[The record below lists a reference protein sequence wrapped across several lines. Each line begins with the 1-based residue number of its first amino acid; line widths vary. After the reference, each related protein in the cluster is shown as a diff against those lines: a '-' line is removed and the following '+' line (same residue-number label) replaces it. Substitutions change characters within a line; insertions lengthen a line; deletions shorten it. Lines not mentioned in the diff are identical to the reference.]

1 MTGHIIATGLVP
13 DAVHDWLGELT
24 ADFKIRLMAELAID
38 VSQQTGQSL
47 PEVLQEVTNEVY
59 ESDVFDD
66 RLSA

>member
-1 MTGHIIATGLVP
+1 MPGHVIAAGLIP

-38 VSQQTGQSL
+38 VSKQTGQTL
-47 PEVLQEVTNEVY
+47 TEILQEVENEIY
-59 ESDVFDD
+59 SAEVFDD